1 MNCDGYCNSK
11 HLDISTSRSLKLVV
25 YDRYMGVAQSKG
37 KFAASICAN
46 GKSYFLGNY
55 ATESEAARAVD
66 EAHIYRVSLIVRS
79 LSNSDC
85 DKLALKAQ
93 VLEANALTC
102 GTIACSMS
110 YITTVCL
117 KWAFACH

>member
-1 MNCDGYCNSK
+1 MTGTWGLHNQK
-11 HLDISTSRSLKLVV
+11 ASLL
-25 YDRYMGVAQSKG
+25 
-37 KFAASICAN
+37 
-46 GKSYFLGNY
+46 LPY
-55 ATESEAARAVD
+55 APMAKAIFWEVMPR
-66 EAHIYRVSLIVRS
+66 IVRS
-79 LSNSDC
+79 LSDSDC